1 MYKLVGGCTYTTHGI
16 HKVPEDGQGGF
27 HTGHTM
33 AICHDSTVEIGND
46 IFTTGRYGRMTF
58 TITDVYDTVSSVDQ
72 S

>member
-1 MYKLVGGCTYTTHGI
+1 
-16 HKVPEDGQGGF
+16 
-27 HTGHTM
+27 M